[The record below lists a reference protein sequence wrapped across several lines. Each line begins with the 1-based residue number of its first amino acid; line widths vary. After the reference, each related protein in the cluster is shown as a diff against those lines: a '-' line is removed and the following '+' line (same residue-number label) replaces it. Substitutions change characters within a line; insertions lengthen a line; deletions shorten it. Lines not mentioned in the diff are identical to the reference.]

1 MGEKRG
7 NTGKLIYDFNTA
19 GVLEVLLKDI
29 WRRTTARDFR
39 SFDGKRR
46 ISEPTSVK
54 LGKVDMPMRT
64 YEYDGPTY
72 VYDTNMMIERKNNG
86 QLITS
91 QSWDHG
97 IKMSK
102 SRSL

>member
-19 GVLEVLLKDI
+19 GVMEVLLKDI
-29 WRRTTARDFR
+29 WRRTTCKEFR

-46 ISEPTSVK
+46 ITEPTAIQH
-54 LGKVDMPMRT
+54 GKVDMPMRT

-72 VYDTNMMIERKNNG
+72 VYDTNMEIERKNNG

-91 QSWDHG
+91 QSYDQG
-97 IKMSK
+97 MKMSK
-102 SRSL
+102 KRSS

>member
-64 YEYDGPTY
+64 YEHSGAVY
-72 VYDTNMMIERKNNG
+72 VYDTNMEVTKSGSGKMVTGEIWDKARK
-86 QLITS
+86 
-91 QSWDHG
+91 
-97 IKMSK
+97 
-102 SRSL
+102 

>member
-7 NTGKLIYDFNTA
+7 NTAKLIYDFNTA
-19 GVLEVLLKDI
+19 GVMEVLLKDI
-29 WRRTTARDFR
+29 WRRTTCKEFR

-46 ISEPTSVK
+46 ITEPTAIQH
-54 LGKVDMPMRT
+54 GKVDMPMRT

-72 VYDTNMMIERKNNG
+72 VYDTNMEIERKNNG

-91 QSWDHG
+91 QSYDQG
-97 IKMSK
+97 MKMSK
-102 SRSL
+102 SRN